1 MDAFTAHRIT
11 VMRSTWDAMK
21 YLKHGAM
28 YWPTKQ
34 PDHWSNGVLILSDR
48 RFAAPPW
55 ARERPSGFRARY
67 KSFSDA
73 ARLRSEPRG
82 LRLHRV
88 TNMHPSRRHSWDV
101 PKWGISLCGL
111 QQKSGGPHCSK
122 LLCPPL
128 TFLIRSPWGCNE
140 CPQRSL
146 ISWISGWIV
155 RCTIWHYFSKI
166 PTIRSDSTFPI
177 SKIYSISADRQ
188 PKLCSKPSQ
197 TPLHNAAA
205 Y

>member
-1 MDAFTAHRIT
+1 
-11 VMRSTWDAMK
+11 
-21 YLKHGAM
+21 M
-28 YWPTKQ
+28 YWPTN
-34 PDHWSNGVLILSDR
+34 HWSNGVLILSDR

-55 ARERPSGFRARY
+55 ARARPSGCRARY

-73 ARLRSEPRG
+73 ARLRSGSRR
-82 LRLHRV
+82 LRLHRL
-88 TNMHPSRRHSWDV
+88 TIMHPSRRHFWDV
-101 PKWGISLCGL
+101 PKWGISLRTSSRNQEVLTARNCFAL
-111 QQKSGGPHCSK
+111 
-122 LLCPPL
+122 PPSL
-128 TFLIRSPWGCNE
+128 TFLIRSPLGCNE

-155 RCTIWHYFSKI
+155 RCTTWHYFSKI

>member
-55 ARERPSGFRARY
+55 APARPNGCRARY

-73 ARLRSEPRG
+73 ARLRSELRG

-88 TNMHPSRRHSWDV
+88 TNMHPSRRHFWAV
-101 PKWGISLCGL
+101 PKLEISLRASSRN
-111 QQKSGGPHCSK
+111 QEV
-122 LLCPPL
+122 L
-128 TFLIRSPWGCNE
+128 TARNCFAPSLIFLIRSPLGCNE

-146 ISWISGWIV
+146 IFWVSGWIV
-155 RCTIWHYFSKI
+155 RCTTWHYFSKI